1 MPRLSSK
8 PLNFKAMK
16 QYQKRYDIKTKE
28 EFFSLI
34 RDLTR
39 DRYFFKVEN
48 YYQGG
53 KANRS
58 GYMVDVLGPISDE

>member
-1 MPRLSSK
+1 
-8 PLNFKAMK
+8 MK
-16 QYQKRYDIKTKE
+16 QYKNRYDIKTKE

-39 DRYFFKVEN
+39 DRYFFRVEN

>member
-1 MPRLSSK
+1 
-8 PLNFKAMK
+8 MK
-16 QYQKRYDIKTKE
+16 QYKNRYDIKTKE

-34 RDLTR
+34 RNLTK

-53 KANRS
+53 KTNRS

>member
-1 MPRLSSK
+1 
-8 PLNFKAMK
+8 MK
-16 QYQKRYDIKTKE
+16 QYRPNYEIRTKE
-28 EFFSLI
+28 ELFSLI

-53 KANRS
+53 KTNRS
-58 GYMVDVLGPISDE
+58 GYIVHVLGHVSDE

>member
-1 MPRLSSK
+1 
-8 PLNFKAMK
+8 MK
-16 QYQKRYDIKTKE
+16 QYRPSYDIKTKE
-28 EFFSLI
+28 ELFSLV

-53 KANRS
+53 KTNRS
-58 GYMVDVLGPISDE
+58 GYIVYVLGNVSDE